1 MMPSSLN
8 VDASL
13 RCYDL
18 GFAIYEE
25 PTLLFPCSQYHA
37 DSAFPC
43 TPHVVPSIKASLA
56 TKKNYN
62 AILSQTRIL
71 IQHAFGDIIN
81 TFRRLHYI
89 YAHVEKAMRII

>member
-1 MMPSSLN
+1 LLWLRFRYLWRTNFMISVFPVSRWFCIPLYTSCSA
-8 VDASL
+8 VDKGEFS
-13 RCYDL
+13 D
-18 GFAIYEE
+18 
-25 PTLLFPCSQYHA
+25 
-37 DSAFPC
+37 
-43 TPHVVPSIKASLA
+43 
-56 TKKNYN
+56 KKNYN

>member
-37 DSAFPC
+37 DSALPC

-56 TKKNYN
+56 TKKKLQRN
-62 AILSQTRIL
+62 
-71 IQHAFGDIIN
+71 IISN
-81 TFRRLHYI
+81 SYSHPTCIR
-89 YAHVEKAMRII
+89 